1 MISKDLRDWLPKFV
15 DKDKDKNSKSFY
27 YPFFRAINYQGNEFY
42 WSIWHEIL
50 EDMVTQIT
58 LFFIRTSKLEL
69 PHKIKN
75 ICKLS

>member
-42 WSIWHEIL
+42 WSIWHKIL
-50 EDMVTQIT
+50 EDMVTQIRQQISRIT
-58 LFFIRTSKLEL
+58 KKSVVSHFSMQIV
-69 PHKIKN
+69 
-75 ICKLS
+75 